1 MGTTA
6 ERNRS
11 RGGFPHD
18 DFGFSMPELD
28 ITAGG
33 EEDGKKMMERSHK
46 AIVSRFCKKEVG
58 GTFFNTA
65 NKNYVLE
72 NTT

>member
-18 DFGFSMPELD
+18 DFGFSMPEVD
-28 ITAGG
+28 IAASA
-33 EEDGKKMMERSHK
+33 EKDGKKAVGRSHK
-46 AIVSRFCKKEVG
+46 ADRVS
-58 GTFFNTA
+58 
-65 NKNYVLE
+65 VL
-72 NTT
+72 